1 MVMRYGLPVIA
12 AVRVIR
18 RKKGWSAACMEKQ
31 GGSHAGRIRYGNLL

>member
-31 GGSHAGRIRYGNLL
+31 GGFRARRIGYGNFL